1 MQLSHGNKSPRKTV
15 LITGASSG
23 FGLEFAKIFAR
34 EHYDVILIA
43 RPRGVLK
50 KIAKDIS
57 TTYGVR
63 TYVYEADLSVPKA
76 ADNLEN
82 WVKKEKL
89 TIDCLINNVG
99 IGIYGKFVEN
109 SLDRERELIQL
120 NITLLTELCH
130 KFIPG
135 MIQKGG
141 GHVLNIA
148 SIAAFQPGP
157 YYATYF
163 ASKAYVLLFSEA
175 LALEYENNNV
185 VISALCPGPAST
197 RFFEK
202 AQMSQNSL
210 ILKSSLGDPK
220 VVAEAGYEGL
230 MKGKQIIIPGLKNK
244 VISSGYRILSRR
256 AIAKITQK
264 IIENAARG

>member
-1 MQLSHGNKSPRKTV
+1 MQPSRARKTSEKTV

-34 EHYDVILIA
+34 EQYDVILIS

-50 KIAKDIS
+50 KIAKDLS
-57 TTYGVR
+57 TSYGVSAH
-63 TYVYEADLSVPKA
+63 VYEADLSIPGA
-76 ADNLEN
+76 ADKLHG
-82 WVKKEKL
+82 WVKKEGL
-89 TIDCLINNVG
+89 TVDCLINNVG

-130 KFIPG
+130 IFIPE
-135 MIQKGG
+135 MIKRGG

-175 LALEYENNNV
+175 LAVEYEKDNV

-202 AQMSQNSL
+202 ARMSQDSM
-210 ILKSSLGDPK
+210 ILKSSLEDPK

-256 AIAKITQK
+256 AMVKITQK